1 MNRHK
6 TFGNYRKVNT
16 KQLLTSFCMLLL
28 TMSMLIGCSRSEE
41 KDKATFEK
49 EQLETE
55 LKGLGRIDSLQRR
68 LEQYREEHNRSAM
81 MLCYRFLGAAYR
93 DSSRFDQALTVH
105 QKEYEL
111 ASEQAD
117 TLEAIV
123 ALNQIGADNR
133 RIGALEE
140 ASSAHYQALNLCDQY
155 SDHTSVKVQK
165 SRVVSL
171 NGIGNVHLTL
181 DNVEAA
187 ENAFRLALDGEKKL
201 GSDLGQ
207 AINYANLGSLLESQQ
222 KIDSARWYYKR
233 SMQLNQ
239 KAGSR
244 LGVALCWIHLGGLEE
259 KAGQW
264 DQAIAKYQHAEEI
277 LRSVGDQWH
286 WMEAVISL
294 IRANIDK
301 GDLST
306 ASHYMKEA
314 EPVAEQLGAWEDLE
328 ALYHEKSKMSFKR
341 GDSEQAF
348 MNYNKSQAYRDSL
361 ISEKKIQHIQNI
373 RIKYERES
381 KEQQML
387 AMQRD
392 IEQERLIKRVFL
404 FSSLCIIL
412 LCAVIIVFL
421 WYVIRIRSKN
431 HKMQV
436 QIQQAKDHFFMNITH
451 EFRTPL
457 TIILGFGR
465 QMTDGTLTTKE
476 ELKKAGGMI
485 LRQGNGLLDLVNQLL
500 DIAKQRSVVDQPLYR
515 HGDAV
520 TYIRMLA
527 ECHQILAQDKNV
539 EFLFTAKQSTVMMDF
554 IPSYLT
560 KIVRNLLSNAIK
572 FTPKHGEV
580 RASVEEEKDKLK
592 LVVRDNG
599 QGIPSDD
606 LPYIFDLFY
615 QAQNPSADVGSGVGL
630 ALTNQLVEAMNGTI
644 EVESKVGVGTTFTV
658 SLPLKAA
665 RQGAVI
671 KPIETYEPESP
682 NYNQEPEESIEV
694 PEESIEEPETTQ
706 KNAVS
711 VLVVEDNADVAR
723 YIGMQIGHKY
733 QLYFAHDGVE
743 GLERALSLMP
753 DLIVTD
759 LLMPRKDGLEMCRE
773 IKMSEV
779 LNHIP
784 VIMITARSTD
794 ADRLEGLK
802 AGADAYL
809 VKPFSA
815 DELLVRIDNLLAVR
829 RLMRSKLSAAL
840 RYGTDEAMN
849 YSDVSQ
855 IFLNKFV
862 DMVYTHMRSR
872 TADVEQVAS
881 SLCMTPKQLRSKLF
895 AITGEAPSTYIQRIR
910 MKYAQQLLDGNAD
923 LSVADVALRCG
934 FNDISYFSRIFKQTF
949 SMTPTQYRR
958 LPNDEKTSL

>member
-1 MNRHK
+1 M
-6 TFGNYRKVNT
+6 V
-16 KQLLTSFCMLLL
+16 
-28 TMSMLIGCSRSEE
+28 
-41 KDKATFEK
+41 
-49 EQLETE
+49 
-55 LKGLGRIDSLQRR
+55 LQKINAV
-68 LEQYREEHNRSAM
+68 ES
-81 MLCYRFLGAAYR
+81 
-93 DSSRFDQALTVH
+93 
-105 QKEYEL
+105 
-111 ASEQAD
+111 
-117 TLEAIV
+117 
-123 ALNQIGADNR
+123 
-133 RIGALEE
+133 
-140 ASSAHYQALNLCDQY
+140 
-155 SDHTSVKVQK
+155 K
-165 SRVVSL
+165 SRLAIGSSVVL
-171 NGIGNVHLTL
+171 I
-181 DNVEAA
+181 
-187 ENAFRLALDGEKKL
+187 
-201 GSDLGQ
+201 
-207 AINYANLGSLLESQQ
+207 Y
-222 KIDSARWYYKR
+222 
-233 SMQLNQ
+233 
-239 KAGSR
+239 
-244 LGVALCWIHLGGLEE
+244 LGGLEE

-301 GDLST
+301 GDLSM
-306 ASHYMKEA
+306 ASRYMKEA
-314 EPVAEQLGAWEDLE
+314 EPVAQQLGAWQELE
-328 ALYHEKSKMSFKR
+328 ALYREKSRMSSKR
-341 GDSEQAF
+341 GDSEQAL
-348 MNYNKSQAYRDSL
+348 MNYKKSQVYRDSL

-381 KEQQML
+381 KDQQML

-465 QMTDGTLTTKE
+465 QMTDGVLTTKE
-476 ELKKAGGMI
+476 EMKKAGGMI

-527 ECHQILAQDKNV
+527 ECHQILAQDKNI
-539 EFLFTAKQSTVMMDF
+539 EFLFTAKQSSVMMDF

-572 FTPKHGEV
+572 FTPRHGMV
-580 RASVEEEKDKLK
+580 RASVEVEKDKLK

-606 LPYIFDLFY
+606 IPYIFDLFY
-615 QAQNPSADVGSGVGL
+615 QSQNPSADVGSGVGL
-630 ALTNQLVEAMNGTI
+630 ALTKQLVEAMNGTI
-644 EVESKVGVGTTFTV
+644 KVESEVGVGTTFMV
-658 SLPLKAA
+658 SLPLKAT
-665 RQGAVI
+665 RQDAVI
-671 KPIETYEPESP
+671 KPIEAYEPESP

-815 DELLVRIDNLLAVR
+815 DELKLRIINLIKQREV
-829 RLMRSKLSAAL
+829 MREKYALSSNVHVNNMTA
-840 RYGTDEAMN
+840 
-849 YSDVSQ
+849 
-855 IFLNKFV
+855 LNKLDKEFLHKFIDYV
-862 DMVYTHMRSR
+862 YAHMNNGMVTVESVA
-872 TADVEQVAS
+872 AD
-881 SLCMTPKQLRSKLF
+881 LCMTPKQLRSKTV
-895 AITGEAPSTYIQRIR
+895 AITGENPSAYIQKIR
-910 MKYAQQLLDGNAD
+910 LEKAQRMLKVKPDMSIGEI
-923 LSVADVALRCG
+923 ALKCG
-934 FNDISYFSRIFKQTF
+934 FEDFAYFSRVFKKKYGVMP
-949 SMTPTQYRR
+949 SQYRR
-958 LPNDEKTSL
+958 LPS

>member
-1 MNRHK
+1 M
-6 TFGNYRKVNT
+6 G
-16 KQLLTSFCMLLL
+16 S
-28 TMSMLIGCSRSEE
+28 
-41 KDKATFEK
+41 
-49 EQLETE
+49 
-55 LKGLGRIDSLQRR
+55 IDSLQRR
-68 LEQYREEHNRSAM
+68 LNQYREEHNRSAM
-81 MLCYRFLGAAYR
+81 MLCYRFLGVAYR
-93 DSSRFDQALTVH
+93 DSSRFDQALAAH

-111 ASEQAD
+111 ACKQAD

-123 ALNQIGADNR
+123 ALNQIGTDNR

-155 SDHTSVKVQK
+155 SDHTSAKIQK
-165 SRVVSL
+165 NRVVSL

-187 ENAFRLALDGEKKL
+187 ENAFRMALDGEKKL
-201 GSDLGQ
+201 GSALGQ
-207 AINYANLGSLLESQQ
+207 AINYANLGSLLESQE

-244 LGVALCWIHLGGLEE
+244 LGVALCWLHLGGLEE

-264 DQAIAKYQHAEEI
+264 DQAIAKYQHAEKI

-301 GDLST
+301 GDLSM

-328 ALYHEKSKMSFKR
+328 ALYHEKSRMCSKR

-348 MNYNKSQAYRDSL
+348 MNYKKSQAYRDSL
-361 ISEKKIQHIQNI
+361 VSEKKIQHIQNI

-392 IEQERLIKRVFL
+392 IEQERRIKKVFL
-404 FSSLCIIL
+404 LSGLCIIL

-436 QIQQAKDHFFMNITH
+436 QIQRAKDHFFMNITH

-465 QMTDGTLTTKE
+465 QMTDGTLVTKE

-500 DIAKQRSVVDQPLYR
+500 DIAKERSFVDQPPYR

-527 ECHQILAQDKNV
+527 ECHQILAQDKNI

-572 FTPKHGEV
+572 FTPQHGMV
-580 RASVEEEKDKLK
+580 RASVEVEKNKLK

-606 LPYIFDLFY
+606 IPYIFDLFY

-630 ALTNQLVEAMNGTI
+630 ALTKQLVEAMNGTI

-658 SLPLKAA
+658 SLPLKAT
-665 RQGAVI
+665 RQDAVI
-671 KPIETYEPESP
+671 KPIETYEQESP
-682 NYNQEPEESIEV
+682 NYNQEPEESIEES
-694 PEESIEEPETTQ
+694 EESIEEPETTQ

-723 YIGMQIGHKY
+723 YIGMQIRHKY

-743 GLERALSLMP
+743 GLEKALSLMP
-753 DLIVTD
+753 DLILTD

-794 ADRLEGLK
+794 ADKLMGLE

-815 DELLVRIDNLLAVR
+815 DELKLRIRNLIKQREV
-829 RLMRSKLSAAL
+829 MREKYALSSNVHVNNMTA
-840 RYGTDEAMN
+840 
-849 YSDVSQ
+849 
-855 IFLNKFV
+855 LNKLDKEFLHKFI
-862 DMVYTHMRSR
+862 DYVYVHMNNGTVSVESVA
-872 TADVEQVAS
+872 AD
-881 SLCMTPKQLRSKLF
+881 LCMTPKQLRSKIV
-895 AITGEAPSTYIQRIR
+895 AITGENPSAYIQKIR
-910 MKYAQQLLDGNAD
+910 LEKAQRMLQVEPNMSIGEI
-923 LSVADVALRCG
+923 ALKCG
-934 FNDISYFSRIFKQTF
+934 FEDFAYFSRVFKKKYGVMP
-949 SMTPTQYRR
+949 SQYRR
-958 LPNDEKTSL
+958 LPS

>member
-1 MNRHK
+1 
-6 TFGNYRKVNT
+6 
-16 KQLLTSFCMLLL
+16 
-28 TMSMLIGCSRSEE
+28 MLI
-41 KDKATFEK
+41 
-49 EQLETE
+49 
-55 LKGLGRIDSLQRR
+55 
-68 LEQYREEHNRSAM
+68 Y
-81 MLCYRFLGAAYR
+81 
-93 DSSRFDQALTVH
+93 
-105 QKEYEL
+105 
-111 ASEQAD
+111 
-117 TLEAIV
+117 
-123 ALNQIGADNR
+123 
-133 RIGALEE
+133 
-140 ASSAHYQALNLCDQY
+140 
-155 SDHTSVKVQK
+155 
-165 SRVVSL
+165 
-171 NGIGNVHLTL
+171 
-181 DNVEAA
+181 
-187 ENAFRLALDGEKKL
+187 
-201 GSDLGQ
+201 
-207 AINYANLGSLLESQQ
+207 
-222 KIDSARWYYKR
+222 
-233 SMQLNQ
+233 
-239 KAGSR
+239 
-244 LGVALCWIHLGGLEE
+244 LGGLEE

-301 GDLST
+301 GDLSM
-306 ASHYMKEA
+306 ASRYMKEA
-314 EPVAEQLGAWEDLE
+314 EPVAQQLGAWQELE
-328 ALYHEKSKMSFKR
+328 ALYREKSRMSSKR
-341 GDSEQAF
+341 GDSEQAL
-348 MNYNKSQAYRDSL
+348 MNYKKSQVYRDSL

-381 KEQQML
+381 KDQQML

-465 QMTDGTLTTKE
+465 QMTDGVLTTKE
-476 ELKKAGGMI
+476 EMKKAGGMI

-527 ECHQILAQDKNV
+527 ECHQILAQDKNI
-539 EFLFTAKQSTVMMDF
+539 EFLFTAKQSSVMMDF

-572 FTPKHGEV
+572 FTPRHGMV
-580 RASVEEEKDKLK
+580 RASVEVEKDKLK

-606 LPYIFDLFY
+606 IPYIFDLFY
-615 QAQNPSADVGSGVGL
+615 QLQNPSADVGSGVGL
-630 ALTNQLVEAMNGTI
+630 ALTKQLVQAMNGTI
-644 EVESKVGVGTTFTV
+644 DVESEVEVGTTFTV
-658 SLPLKAA
+658 SLPLKAT
-665 RQGAVI
+665 RQDAVI
-671 KPIETYEPESP
+671 KPIEAYEPESP

-815 DELLVRIDNLLAVR
+815 DELKLRIINLIKQREV
-829 RLMRSKLSAAL
+829 MREKYALSSNVHVNNMTA
-840 RYGTDEAMN
+840 
-849 YSDVSQ
+849 
-855 IFLNKFV
+855 LNKLDKEFLHKFIDYV
-862 DMVYTHMRSR
+862 YAHMNNGMVTVESVA
-872 TADVEQVAS
+872 AD
-881 SLCMTPKQLRSKLF
+881 LCMTPKQLRSKTV
-895 AITGEAPSTYIQRIR
+895 AITGENPSAYIQKIR
-910 MKYAQQLLDGNAD
+910 LEKAQRMLKVKPDMSIGEI
-923 LSVADVALRCG
+923 ALKCG
-934 FNDISYFSRIFKQTF
+934 FEDFAYFSRVFKKKYGVMP
-949 SMTPTQYRR
+949 SQYRR
-958 LPNDEKTSL
+958 LPS

>member
-1 MNRHK
+1 MQINLIKSLK
-6 TFGNYRKVNT
+6 TTISFFTVYNKVNIR
-16 KQLLTSFCMLLL
+16 LLVTRFLMLLFFSSIL
-28 TMSMLIGCSRSEE
+28 ASCTRSEE
-41 KDKATFEK
+41 KDKAIFEK
-49 EQLETE
+49 EHLEKE
-55 LKGLGRIDSLQRR
+55 LKGLEHIDSLQRR
-68 LEQYREEHNRSAM
+68 LNQYREEHNRSAM
-81 MLCYRFLGAAYR
+81 MLCYRFLGVAYR
-93 DSSRFDQALTVH
+93 DSSRFDQALTAH

-123 ALNQIGADNR
+123 ALNQIGTNYR

-155 SDHTSVKVQK
+155 SDHTSFKFQK
-165 SRVVSL
+165 NRVVSL

-187 ENAFRLALDGEKKL
+187 ENAFRMALDGEKKL
-201 GSDLGQ
+201 GSALGQ
-207 AINYANLGSLLESQQ
+207 AINYANLGSLLELQE

-239 KAGSR
+239 KAGSH

-264 DQAIAKYQHAEEI
+264 DKAIAKYQHAEEI
-277 LRSVGDQWH
+277 LRGVGDKWH

-301 GDLST
+301 GDLAM
-306 ASHYMKEA
+306 ASRYMKEA
-314 EPVAEQLGAWEDLE
+314 EPVAQQLGAWEDLK
-328 ALYHEKSKMSFKR
+328 ALYYEKAKMCFKR
-341 GDSEQAF
+341 GDNKQAF
-348 MNYNKSQAYRDSL
+348 IHYKKSQAYRDSL
-361 ISEKKIQHIQNI
+361 ISEKKMQHIQNI

-387 AMQRD
+387 AMKRD
-392 IEQERLIKRVFL
+392 IEKERLIKRVFL
-404 FSSLCIIL
+404 FSSLCIIS

-436 QIQQAKDHFFMNITH
+436 QIQRAKDHFFMNITH

-485 LRQGNGLLDLVNQLL
+485 LRQGSGLLDLVNQLL

-527 ECHQILAQDKNV
+527 ECHQILAQDKNI
-539 EFLFTAKQSTVMMDF
+539 EFLFTAKQSSLMMDF

-560 KIVRNLLSNAIK
+560 KIVRNLLSNALK
-572 FTPKHGEV
+572 FTPPHGMV

-606 LPYIFDLFY
+606 LPFIFDLFY
-615 QAQNPSADVGSGVGL
+615 QAQNPSADAGSGVGL
-630 ALTNQLVEAMNGTI
+630 ALTKQLVEAMNGTI
-644 EVESKVGVGTTFTV
+644 DVESEVGVGTTFTV
-658 SLPLKAA
+658 SLPLKAT
-665 RQGAVI
+665 RQDAVI
-671 KPIETYEPESP
+671 KPIEAYEPEKP
-682 NYNQEPEESIEV
+682 NYNQV
-694 PEESIEEPETTQ
+694 PEESIEEPETTHE
-706 KNAVS
+706 NAVS

-723 YIGMQIGHKY
+723 YIGMQIGHEY

-743 GLERALSLMP
+743 GLEKALSLMP
-753 DLIVTD
+753 DLILTD

-779 LNHIP
+779 LNHMP

-794 ADRLEGLK
+794 ADKLKGLE

-815 DELLVRIDNLLAVR
+815 DELKLRIRNLIKQREV
-829 RLMRSKLSAAL
+829 MREKYALSSNVHVNNMTA
-840 RYGTDEAMN
+840 
-849 YSDVSQ
+849 
-855 IFLNKFV
+855 LNKLDKEFLHKFI
-862 DMVYTHMRSR
+862 DYVYVHMNNGTVSVESVA
-872 TADVEQVAS
+872 AD
-881 SLCMTPKQLRSKLF
+881 LCMTPKQLRSKTV
-895 AITGEAPSTYIQRIR
+895 AITGENPSAYIQKIR
-910 MKYAQQLLDGNAD
+910 LEKAQRMLQVEPNMSIGEI
-923 LSVADVALRCG
+923 ALKCG
-934 FNDISYFSRIFKQTF
+934 FEDFAYFSRVFKKKYGVMP
-949 SMTPTQYRR
+949 SQYRR
-958 LPNDEKTSL
+958 LPS

>member
-1 MNRHK
+1 M
-6 TFGNYRKVNT
+6 V
-16 KQLLTSFCMLLL
+16 
-28 TMSMLIGCSRSEE
+28 
-41 KDKATFEK
+41 
-49 EQLETE
+49 
-55 LKGLGRIDSLQRR
+55 LQKINAV
-68 LEQYREEHNRSAM
+68 ES
-81 MLCYRFLGAAYR
+81 
-93 DSSRFDQALTVH
+93 
-105 QKEYEL
+105 
-111 ASEQAD
+111 
-117 TLEAIV
+117 
-123 ALNQIGADNR
+123 
-133 RIGALEE
+133 
-140 ASSAHYQALNLCDQY
+140 
-155 SDHTSVKVQK
+155 K
-165 SRVVSL
+165 SRLAIGSSVVL
-171 NGIGNVHLTL
+171 I
-181 DNVEAA
+181 
-187 ENAFRLALDGEKKL
+187 
-201 GSDLGQ
+201 
-207 AINYANLGSLLESQQ
+207 Y
-222 KIDSARWYYKR
+222 
-233 SMQLNQ
+233 
-239 KAGSR
+239 
-244 LGVALCWIHLGGLEE
+244 LGGLEE

-301 GDLST
+301 GDLSM
-306 ASHYMKEA
+306 ASRYMKEA
-314 EPVAEQLGAWEDLE
+314 EPVAQQLGAWQELE
-328 ALYHEKSKMSFKR
+328 ALYREKSRMSSKR
-341 GDSEQAF
+341 GDSEQAL
-348 MNYNKSQAYRDSL
+348 MNYKKSQVYRDSL

-381 KEQQML
+381 KDQQML

-465 QMTDGTLTTKE
+465 QMTDGVLTTKE
-476 ELKKAGGMI
+476 EMKKAGGMI

-527 ECHQILAQDKNV
+527 ECHQILAQDKNI
-539 EFLFTAKQSTVMMDF
+539 EFLFTAKQSSVMMDF

-572 FTPKHGEV
+572 FTPRHGMV
-580 RASVEEEKDKLK
+580 RASVEVEKDKLK

-606 LPYIFDLFY
+606 IPYIFDLFY
-615 QAQNPSADVGSGVGL
+615 QLQNPSADVGSGVGL
-630 ALTNQLVEAMNGTI
+630 ALTKQLVQAMNGTI
-644 EVESKVGVGTTFTV
+644 DVESEVEVGTTFTV
-658 SLPLKAA
+658 SLPLKAT
-665 RQGAVI
+665 RQDAVI
-671 KPIETYEPESP
+671 KPIEAYEPESP

-815 DELLVRIDNLLAVR
+815 DELKLRIINLIKQREV
-829 RLMRSKLSAAL
+829 MREKYALSSNVHVNNMTA
-840 RYGTDEAMN
+840 
-849 YSDVSQ
+849 
-855 IFLNKFV
+855 LNKLDKEFLHKFIDYV
-862 DMVYTHMRSR
+862 YAHMNNGMVTVESVA
-872 TADVEQVAS
+872 AD
-881 SLCMTPKQLRSKLF
+881 LCMTPKQLRSKTV
-895 AITGEAPSTYIQRIR
+895 AITGENPSAYIQKIR
-910 MKYAQQLLDGNAD
+910 LEKAQRMLKVKPDMSIGEI
-923 LSVADVALRCG
+923 ALKCG
-934 FNDISYFSRIFKQTF
+934 FEDFAYFSRVFKKKYGVMP
-949 SMTPTQYRR
+949 SQYRR
-958 LPNDEKTSL
+958 LPS

>member
-1 MNRHK
+1 M
-6 TFGNYRKVNT
+6 V
-16 KQLLTSFCMLLL
+16 
-28 TMSMLIGCSRSEE
+28 
-41 KDKATFEK
+41 
-49 EQLETE
+49 
-55 LKGLGRIDSLQRR
+55 LQKINAV
-68 LEQYREEHNRSAM
+68 ES
-81 MLCYRFLGAAYR
+81 
-93 DSSRFDQALTVH
+93 
-105 QKEYEL
+105 
-111 ASEQAD
+111 
-117 TLEAIV
+117 
-123 ALNQIGADNR
+123 
-133 RIGALEE
+133 
-140 ASSAHYQALNLCDQY
+140 
-155 SDHTSVKVQK
+155 K
-165 SRVVSL
+165 SRLAIGSSVVL
-171 NGIGNVHLTL
+171 I
-181 DNVEAA
+181 
-187 ENAFRLALDGEKKL
+187 
-201 GSDLGQ
+201 
-207 AINYANLGSLLESQQ
+207 Y
-222 KIDSARWYYKR
+222 
-233 SMQLNQ
+233 
-239 KAGSR
+239 
-244 LGVALCWIHLGGLEE
+244 LGGLEE

-301 GDLST
+301 GDLSM
-306 ASHYMKEA
+306 ASRYMKEA
-314 EPVAEQLGAWEDLE
+314 EPVAQQLGAWQELE
-328 ALYHEKSKMSFKR
+328 ALYREKSRMSSKR
-341 GDSEQAF
+341 GDSEQAL
-348 MNYNKSQAYRDSL
+348 MNYKKSQVYRDSL

-381 KEQQML
+381 KDQQML

-465 QMTDGTLTTKE
+465 QMTDGVLTTKE
-476 ELKKAGGMI
+476 EMKKAGGMI

-527 ECHQILAQDKNV
+527 ECHQILAQDKNI

-815 DELLVRIDNLLAVR
+815 DELKLRIINLIKQREV
-829 RLMRSKLSAAL
+829 MREKYALSSNVHVNNMTA
-840 RYGTDEAMN
+840 
-849 YSDVSQ
+849 
-855 IFLNKFV
+855 LNKLDKEFLHKFIDYV
-862 DMVYTHMRSR
+862 YAHMNNGMVTVESVA
-872 TADVEQVAS
+872 AD
-881 SLCMTPKQLRSKLF
+881 LCMTPKQLRSKTV
-895 AITGEAPSTYIQRIR
+895 AITGENPSAYIQKIR
-910 MKYAQQLLDGNAD
+910 LEKAQRMLKVKPDMSIGEI
-923 LSVADVALRCG
+923 ALKCG
-934 FNDISYFSRIFKQTF
+934 FEDFAYFSRVFKKKYGVMP
-949 SMTPTQYRR
+949 SQYRR
-958 LPNDEKTSL
+958 LPS

>member
-6 TFGNYRKVNT
+6 TFGTYRKVNT

-41 KDKATFEK
+41 KDKAIFEK

-55 LKGLGRIDSLQRR
+55 LKALGRIDSLQRR

-81 MLCYRFLGAAYR
+81 MLCYRFLGTAYR
-93 DSSRFDQALTVH
+93 DSSKFDQALTAH
-105 QKEYEL
+105 QKGYEL
-111 ASEQAD
+111 ACKQAD

-123 ALNQIGADNR
+123 ALNQIGTDNR

-140 ASSAHYQALNLCDQY
+140 ASTAHYQALNLCDQY
-155 SDHTSVKVQK
+155 SDHTSAKVQK

-187 ENAFRLALDGEKKL
+187 ENAFRMALEGEKKL
-201 GSDLGQ
+201 GSALGQ
-207 AINYANLGSLLESQQ
+207 AINYANLGSLLESQE

-301 GDLST
+301 GDLSM
-306 ASHYMKEA
+306 ASHYIKEA

-328 ALYHEKSKMSFKR
+328 ALYREKSRMCFKR
-341 GDSEQAF
+341 GDNKQAF
-348 MNYNKSQAYRDSL
+348 MNYKKSQVYRDSL

-436 QIQQAKDHFFMNITH
+436 QIQRAKDHFFMNITH

-465 QMTDGTLTTKE
+465 QMTDGALTTKE

-500 DIAKQRSVVDQPLYR
+500 DIAKQRSVVNQPLYR

-527 ECHQILAQDKNV
+527 ECHQILAQDKNI
-539 EFLFTAKQSTVMMDF
+539 EFLFTAKQSSVMMDF

-560 KIVRNLLSNAIK
+560 KIARNLLSNAIK
-572 FTPKHGEV
+572 FTPQHGMV
-580 RASVEEEKDKLK
+580 RVSVEVGKDELK
-592 LVVRDNG
+592 LLVKDNG

-606 LPYIFDLFY
+606 LPFIFDLFY
-615 QAQNPSADVGSGVGL
+615 QSQNPSADVGSGVGL
-630 ALTNQLVEAMNGTI
+630 ALTKQLVEAMNGTI
-644 EVESKVGVGTTFTV
+644 EVESEVGVGTTFTV
-658 SLPLKAA
+658 SLPLKATH
-665 RQGAVI
+665 QDAVI
-671 KPIETYEPESP
+671 KPIETYEQESP
-682 NYNQEPEESIEV
+682 NYYQESEESV
-694 PEESIEEPETTQ
+694 EELKAAHE
-706 KNAVS
+706 NAVS
-711 VLVVEDNADVAR
+711 VLVVEDNTDVAR
-723 YIGMQIGHKY
+723 YIGMQIGHEY

-743 GLERALSLMP
+743 GLEKALSLMP
-753 DLIVTD
+753 DLILTD

-794 ADRLEGLK
+794 ADRLKGLE

-815 DELLVRIDNLLAVR
+815 DELKLRIRNLIKQREV
-829 RLMRSKLSAAL
+829 MREKYALSSNVHVNNMTA
-840 RYGTDEAMN
+840 
-849 YSDVSQ
+849 
-855 IFLNKFV
+855 LNKLDKEFLHKFI
-862 DMVYTHMRSR
+862 DYVYVHMNNGTVSVESVA
-872 TADVEQVAS
+872 AD
-881 SLCMTPKQLRSKLF
+881 LCMTPKQLRSKTV
-895 AITGEAPSTYIQRIR
+895 AITGENPSVYIQKIR
-910 MKYAQQLLDGNAD
+910 LEKAQRMLQVEPNMSIGEI
-923 LSVADVALRCG
+923 ALKCG
-934 FNDISYFSRIFKQTF
+934 FEDFAYFSRVFKKKYGVMP
-949 SMTPTQYRR
+949 SQYRR
-958 LPNDEKTSL
+958 LPS

>member
-1 MNRHK
+1 
-6 TFGNYRKVNT
+6 
-16 KQLLTSFCMLLL
+16 
-28 TMSMLIGCSRSEE
+28 MLI
-41 KDKATFEK
+41 
-49 EQLETE
+49 
-55 LKGLGRIDSLQRR
+55 
-68 LEQYREEHNRSAM
+68 Y
-81 MLCYRFLGAAYR
+81 
-93 DSSRFDQALTVH
+93 
-105 QKEYEL
+105 
-111 ASEQAD
+111 
-117 TLEAIV
+117 
-123 ALNQIGADNR
+123 
-133 RIGALEE
+133 
-140 ASSAHYQALNLCDQY
+140 
-155 SDHTSVKVQK
+155 
-165 SRVVSL
+165 
-171 NGIGNVHLTL
+171 
-181 DNVEAA
+181 
-187 ENAFRLALDGEKKL
+187 
-201 GSDLGQ
+201 
-207 AINYANLGSLLESQQ
+207 
-222 KIDSARWYYKR
+222 
-233 SMQLNQ
+233 
-239 KAGSR
+239 
-244 LGVALCWIHLGGLEE
+244 LGGLEE

-301 GDLST
+301 GDLSM
-306 ASHYMKEA
+306 ASRYMKEA
-314 EPVAEQLGAWEDLE
+314 EPVAQQLGAWQELE
-328 ALYHEKSKMSFKR
+328 ALYREKSRMSSKR
-341 GDSEQAF
+341 GDSEQAL
-348 MNYNKSQAYRDSL
+348 MNYKKSQVYRDSL

-381 KEQQML
+381 KDQQML

-465 QMTDGTLTTKE
+465 QMTDGVLTTKE
-476 ELKKAGGMI
+476 EMKKAGGMI

-527 ECHQILAQDKNV
+527 ECHQILAQDKNI

-743 GLERALSLMP
+743 GLEKALSLMP
-753 DLIVTD
+753 DLILTD

-779 LNHIP
+779 LNYIP

-794 ADRLEGLK
+794 ADKLMGLE

-815 DELLVRIDNLLAVR
+815 DELKLRIINLIKQREV
-829 RLMRSKLSAAL
+829 MREKYALSSNVHVNNMTA
-840 RYGTDEAMN
+840 
-849 YSDVSQ
+849 
-855 IFLNKFV
+855 LNKLDKEFLHKFI
-862 DMVYTHMRSR
+862 DYVYVHMNNGTVSVESVA
-872 TADVEQVAS
+872 AD
-881 SLCMTPKQLRSKLF
+881 LCMTPKQLRSKIV
-895 AITGEAPSTYIQRIR
+895 AITGENPSAYIQKIR
-910 MKYAQQLLDGNAD
+910 LEKAQRMLKVEPDMSIGEI
-923 LSVADVALRCG
+923 ALKCG
-934 FNDISYFSRIFKQTF
+934 FEDFAYFSRVFKKKYGVMP
-949 SMTPTQYRR
+949 SQYRR
-958 LPNDEKTSL
+958 LPS

>member
-1 MNRHK
+1 M
-6 TFGNYRKVNT
+6 V
-16 KQLLTSFCMLLL
+16 
-28 TMSMLIGCSRSEE
+28 
-41 KDKATFEK
+41 
-49 EQLETE
+49 
-55 LKGLGRIDSLQRR
+55 LQKINAV
-68 LEQYREEHNRSAM
+68 ES
-81 MLCYRFLGAAYR
+81 
-93 DSSRFDQALTVH
+93 
-105 QKEYEL
+105 
-111 ASEQAD
+111 
-117 TLEAIV
+117 
-123 ALNQIGADNR
+123 
-133 RIGALEE
+133 
-140 ASSAHYQALNLCDQY
+140 
-155 SDHTSVKVQK
+155 K
-165 SRVVSL
+165 SRLAIGSSVVL
-171 NGIGNVHLTL
+171 I
-181 DNVEAA
+181 
-187 ENAFRLALDGEKKL
+187 
-201 GSDLGQ
+201 
-207 AINYANLGSLLESQQ
+207 Y
-222 KIDSARWYYKR
+222 
-233 SMQLNQ
+233 
-239 KAGSR
+239 
-244 LGVALCWIHLGGLEE
+244 LGGLEE

-301 GDLST
+301 GDLSM
-306 ASHYMKEA
+306 ASRYMKEA
-314 EPVAEQLGAWEDLE
+314 EPVAQQLGAWQELE
-328 ALYHEKSKMSFKR
+328 ALYREKSRMSSKR
-341 GDSEQAF
+341 GDSEQAL
-348 MNYNKSQAYRDSL
+348 MNYKKSQVYRDSL

-381 KEQQML
+381 KDQQML

-465 QMTDGTLTTKE
+465 QMTDGVLTTKE
-476 ELKKAGGMI
+476 EMKKAGGMI

-527 ECHQILAQDKNV
+527 ECHQILAQDKNI

-743 GLERALSLMP
+743 GLEKALSLMP
-753 DLIVTD
+753 DLILTD

-779 LNHIP
+779 LNYIP

-794 ADRLEGLK
+794 ADKLMGLE

-815 DELLVRIDNLLAVR
+815 DELKLRIINLIKQREV
-829 RLMRSKLSAAL
+829 MREKYALSSNVHVNNMTA
-840 RYGTDEAMN
+840 
-849 YSDVSQ
+849 
-855 IFLNKFV
+855 LNKLDKEFLHKFI
-862 DMVYTHMRSR
+862 DYVYVHMNNGTVSVESVA
-872 TADVEQVAS
+872 AD
-881 SLCMTPKQLRSKLF
+881 LCMTPKQLRSKIV
-895 AITGEAPSTYIQRIR
+895 AITGENPSAYIQKIR
-910 MKYAQQLLDGNAD
+910 LEKAQRMLKVEPDMSIGEI
-923 LSVADVALRCG
+923 ALKCG
-934 FNDISYFSRIFKQTF
+934 FEDFAYFSRVFKKKYGVMP
-949 SMTPTQYRR
+949 SQYRR
-958 LPNDEKTSL
+958 LPS